1 MIIYTRSIYQN
12 ISFGERYISP
22 IISVFQIVL
31 RGKQENTLC
40 RGIGNFAGRIFFIE
54 WWESDKEWFCIF
66 EPFSKLK
73 SRFCKYWTPTEIKIS
88 MTCMYKDYKF
98 EIKIVQEQLLQQKW
112 SLYGVLIWKLLSRGR
127 DEPLMRWDKNLV
139 GGGYCKSLLL
149 FCICM
154 GKTVYKH
161 CFI

>member
-1 MIIYTRSIYQN
+1 MIIYRKSIYQN
-12 ISFGERYISP
+12 ISFGERYILP

-31 RGKQENTLC
+31 RGKQENTLSK
-40 RGIGNFAGRIFFIE
+40 GIGNFAGRII
-54 WWESDKEWFCIF
+54 
-66 EPFSKLK
+66 
-73 SRFCKYWTPTEIKIS
+73 
-88 MTCMYKDYKF
+88 
-98 EIKIVQEQLLQQKW
+98 
-112 SLYGVLIWKLLSRGR
+112 LLSGGNLTRSDFVSSRR

-139 GGGYCKSLLL
+139 GGGYSKSLLL

>member
-1 MIIYTRSIYQN
+1 MIIYRKSIYQN
-12 ISFGERYISP
+12 ISFGERYILP

-31 RGKQENTLC
+31 RGKQENTL
-40 RGIGNFAGRIFFIE
+40 FAGRII
-54 WWESDKEWFCIF
+54 
-66 EPFSKLK
+66 
-73 SRFCKYWTPTEIKIS
+73 
-88 MTCMYKDYKF
+88 
-98 EIKIVQEQLLQQKW
+98 
-112 SLYGVLIWKLLSRGR
+112 LLSGGNLTRSDFVSSRR

-139 GGGYCKSLLL
+139 GGGYSKSLLL